1 MVRTT
6 MASPLTFR
14 QLFDRESC
22 TYTYVLAD
30 RNGAAVIID
39 PVLEL
44 VDRDARLLD
53 ELGLD
58 LRWILD
64 THVHADHITGAG
76 ALQRRF
82 SAPRAIARAS
92 GASADRLLEE
102 GDRVALGERWLEVR
116 ATPGHTAGDVTYV
129 LDDQSCAFTG
139 DALLV
144 RGCGRTDFQEGNSH
158 TLFRSVRE
166 RILSLPDDTR
176 LYPAHDYGGRTV
188 TTVREER
195 AFNPRLGDAK
205 TEEQFVEIMAH
216 LGLAPPA
223 KLAVAVP
230 ANLRGGI

>member
-1 MVRTT
+1 MVRTA
-6 MASPLTFR
+6 MASPLRFR

-30 RNGAAVIID
+30 ENGAAVIID
-39 PVLEL
+39 PVQEHA
-44 VDRDARLLD
+44 DRDARILE

-82 SAPRAIARAS
+82 GVPRAISRAS
-92 GASADRLLEE
+92 GASADRLLED
-102 GDRVALGERWLEVR
+102 GDRIEFGERSLEVR
-116 ATPGHTAGDVTYV
+116 LTPGHTAGDVTYV

-144 RGCGRTDFQEGNSH
+144 RGCGRTDFQEGDAH
-158 TLFRSVRE
+158 RLYHSVRE

-176 LYPAHDYGGRTV
+176 LYPAHDYLGRTM

-195 AFNPRLGDAK
+195 AFNPRLGDAH
-205 TEEQFVEIMAH
+205 TEDEFVHIMAN
-216 LGLAPPA
+216 LGLAKPA
-223 KLAVAVP
+223 KLDVAVP
-230 ANLRGGI
+230 ANLKGGL

>member
-30 RNGAAVIID
+30 RNRAAVIID
-39 PVLEL
+39 PVQEH
-44 VDRDARLLD
+44 VDRDARILE

-58 LRWILD
+58 LQWILD
-64 THVHADHITGAG
+64 THVHADHVTGAG

-82 SAPRAIARAS
+82 RVGRAISRAS
-92 GASADRLLEE
+92 GAAADRLLED
-102 GDRVALGERWLEVR
+102 GDRIDFGERSLEVR
-116 ATPGHTAGDVTYV
+116 MTPGHTAGDATYV

-144 RGCGRTDFQEGNSH
+144 RGCGRTDFQEGNAH
-158 TLFRSVRE
+158 ALFRSVRE

-176 LYPAHDYGGRTV
+176 LYPAHDYLGRTV

-195 AFNPRLGDAK
+195 AFNPRLADGR
-205 TEEQFVEIMAH
+205 TEEEFVHLMAN

-223 KLAVAVP
+223 KLATSVA
-230 ANLRGGI
+230 ANLKGGL